1 VRLRRGINTKA
12 EALGRSPLF
21 DGLTRSQ
28 LERLAKTVEELD
40 VRPGTVLCREGRL
53 AREFFVIVEGEAE
66 VTKGGEPVR
75 RLATGDFFGE
85 VAMIERAPR
94 ATTVTAL
101 TPLRFFLFSSRAF
114 WSVMHENSDLERRVL
129 RALILENVA
138 VREIADAALRRQA
151 ELNEYQALHD
161 SLTGLPNRS
170 LFRDRIGQAVLA
182 CERNG
187 GRAAVPL
194 MDLDRFKE
202 VNDALGHYSG
212 DVLLEELG
220 RRIKDVLG
228 ASDTVARLGGDE
240 FGVLLRD
247 QSDAHGVVRL
257 IEEIRESV
265 ERPVL
270 VQGLP
275 LGIEASIGVAFYP
288 DDGLDVDGLLQA
300 ADVAMYAAKEN
311 HAPYTFYDATSH
323 DHSATRLTLLA
334 ELRQAID
341 ERELFLHFQ
350 PKAALRNGE
359 VVSVEALLRWRHPE
373 RGLVSPDE
381 FIPSVQQTGL
391 IKPLTIYVLD
401 EALRQCGSWEED
413 GLALSVAVNL
423 SIRNLLDVTLPRD
436 IEQLLERH
444 GVDSH
449 RLELEITEST
459 MLADPLRTKSV
470 LEKLSGM
477 GVRLSLD
484 DFGTGY
490 SSLSY
495 LKRLPF
501 NQLKIDRSFVVN
513 MLEDTDHAVI
523 VRSTIDLA
531 KNLGLEVVAEGVE
544 SAAIWE
550 ELGRLGCDVAQGHYL
565 TPPVPADELEA
576 WLLNRAGCLA
586 EVDAKPFAA

>member
-1 VRLRRGINTKA
+1 MRLRRGTNTKA

-21 DGLTRSQ
+21 EGLARGQ

-40 VRPGTVLCREGRL
+40 VRPGTVLCREGRM
-53 AREFFVIVEGEAE
+53 AREFFVIAEGQAE
-66 VTKGGEPVR
+66 VTKGGEHVR

-151 ELNEYQALHD
+151 ELNEHQARHD

-182 CERNG
+182 CEQSG
-187 GRAAVPL
+187 GRVTVLL

-212 DVLLEELG
+212 DVLLKELG
-220 RRIKDVLG
+220 GRIKDVLG
-228 ASDTVARLGGDE
+228 DSDTVARLGGDE
-240 FGVLLRD
+240 FGVLLPD
-247 QSDAHGVVRL
+247 EPDPHGVVRV
-257 IEEIRESV
+257 IEKVRESL

-275 LGIEASIGVAFYP
+275 LGIEASVGVAFYP
-288 DDGLDVDGLLQA
+288 DDGLNVDALIQA
-300 ADVAMYAAKEN
+300 ADVAMYAAKES
-311 HAPYTFYDATSH
+311 HASYTFYDAATH

-334 ELRQAID
+334 ELRRAID

-350 PKAALRNGE
+350 PKAALRDRE

-401 EALRQCGSWEED
+401 EALRQCRSWEDD
-413 GLALSVAVNL
+413 GLTLSVAVNL

-436 IEQLLERH
+436 VGRLLERH
-444 GVDSH
+444 GVDPH

-459 MLADPLRTKSV
+459 MLADPLRTKCV
-470 LEKLSGM
+470 LENLSDM

-495 LKRLPF
+495 LKRLPLD
-501 NQLKIDRSFVVN
+501 QLKIDRSFVLN

-544 SAAIWE
+544 NAAIWE
-550 ELGRLGCDVAQGHYL
+550 ELGSLGCDVAQGHYL
-565 TPPVPADELEA
+565 TRPLPADELEA
-576 WLLNRAGCLA
+576 WLRNRAGWLA